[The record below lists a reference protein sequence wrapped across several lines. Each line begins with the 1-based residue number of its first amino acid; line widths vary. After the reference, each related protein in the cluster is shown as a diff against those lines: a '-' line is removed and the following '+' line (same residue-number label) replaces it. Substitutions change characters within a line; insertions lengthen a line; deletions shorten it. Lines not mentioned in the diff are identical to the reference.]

1 MKQFYKRFQR
11 YKTIELVL
19 DEYNAIYA
27 GMPDV
32 VALKQ
37 EFTNSLTEI
46 GNLISKLSRPYQLIY
61 RDRQVLSADF
71 RKQMK
76 SMLSM
81 LLHYASKSNNQQ
93 LISLLKTYLL
103 EYRTLSIVRLYEL
116 GLHVK
121 DLSEINLEGL
131 SGLGYTQLQHDDYL
145 AHLDAFKT
153 AIDQYHFQSNE
164 RKSDRRQLLTRFQQM
179 ELLMKNRMDTFA
191 NLVSEDHPEF
201 FMQYRQKRRK
211 QSIKSTTANV
221 EDSDADISGTI
232 TMQGSGNALSMA
244 TVAIPDLDLIANTD
258 EDGYYLF
265 DELPAGNYTVT
276 CHLYGFE
283 VPSPVQFTIAS
294 GESLVVDFTLTPLP
308 VPVLN

>member
-19 DEYNAIYA
+19 DEYNAIYV

-37 EFTNSLTEI
+37 EFTNSLSEI

-61 RDRQVLSADF
+61 RDRQVLSAEF

-81 LLHYASKSNNQQ
+81 LLHYASKSSNQQ
-93 LISLLKTYLL
+93 LISLLKTYLF
-103 EYRTLSIVRLYEL
+103 EYRTLSIARLYEL
-116 GLHVK
+116 SLHVK

-131 SGLGYTQLQHDDYL
+131 SGLGYTQLQHEAYL

-153 AIDQYHFQSNE
+153 SIDQYHFQSNE

-276 CHLYGFE
+276 CHVYGYE
-283 VPSPVQFTIAS
+283 VPAPVKLTIAS